1 MSASSRNTTIILVA
15 LVVIVAAGGYYFWQ
29 QAQQPA
35 GGPKGPPPSTVSST
49 EVATEQWQPVLTSVG
64 SLVAVNGIDVSS
76 EVNGIVSEIAFES
89 GQEVQKDQVLIRL
102 DDSIDIAA
110 LEALQ
115 ADQAL
120 AKVQFNRVK
129 GLFEKSVTSKSEFDE
144 AEARFDAA
152 RARVRQQE
160 AVIKRKIIRAPF
172 PGLAGIRKVDIGE
185 FIEVGDA
192 IVSLQQLDPI
202 YVDYTLPERYL
213 ARIKKGQAVTA
224 SFDAVPDK
232 TFSGTVSAV
241 DSGIDIGTQ
250 TLKVRATLDNAE
262 GLLRPGMFAQV
273 ETVTG
278 EARPVLTLPRTAI
291 SFNTYGNVVYVIN
304 RGEED
309 ALTVKRTPVK
319 TGEVRE
325 GRVAVENLETGT
337 EVVRTGLV
345 KLRDGAAIKIDNS
358 VALDDAEITGE

>member
-1 MSASSRNTTIILVA
+1 MSASSRNTSIILVI
-15 LVVIVAAGGYYFWQ
+15 IVLIAAAGGYYFWQ
-29 QAQQPA
+29 QGQQAA

-49 EVATEQWQPVLTSVG
+49 EVETEEWQPVLISVG

-89 GQEVQKDQVLIRL
+89 GQEVEKDQVLIRL

-120 AKVQFNRVK
+120 AEVQFKRVQ

-172 PGLAGIRKVDIGE
+172 PGLAGIRNVDLGE

-213 ARIKKGQAVTA
+213 PRIKKGQAVTTT
-224 SFDAVPDK
+224 FDAVPEK
-232 TFSGTVSAV
+232 TFSGTVSAL
-241 DSGIDIGTQ
+241 DSGIDTGTQ
-250 TLKVRATLDNAE
+250 TLRVRATLANPD

-278 EARPVLTLPRTAI
+278 EAQPVLTLPRTAI

-309 ALTVKRTPVK
+309 ALSVKRTTVK
-319 TGEVRE
+319 TGEVRA
-325 GRVAVENLETGT
+325 GRVAVENLEAGT

-345 KLRDGAAIKIDNS
+345 KLRDGVAIKIDNS

>member
-1 MSASSRNTTIILVA
+1 M
-15 LVVIVAAGGYYFWQ
+15 
-29 QAQQPA
+29 
-35 GGPKGPPPSTVSST
+35 
-49 EVATEQWQPVLTSVG
+49 LTSVG

-76 EVNGIVSEIAFES
+76 EVNGIVSDIAFES
-89 GQEVQKDQVLIRL
+89 GQRVDKDQVLIRL

-120 AKVQFNRVK
+120 AEVQFKRVQ
-129 GLFEKSVTSKSEFDE
+129 GLMEKSVTSKSEFDE
-144 AEARFDAA
+144 AQARFDAA

-160 AVIKRKIIRAPF
+160 AVIRRKVIRAPF
-172 PGLAGIRKVDIGE
+172 AGLAGIRKVDLGE

-192 IVSLQQLDPI
+192 IVSLQQLAPI

-213 ARIKKGQAVTA
+213 SRIETGQSVTA
-224 SFDAVPDK
+224 TFDAVPGRIFEGK
-232 TFSGTVSAV
+232 VSAV

-250 TLKVRATLDNAE
+250 TLKIRATLDNAE
-262 GLLRPGMFAQV
+262 GLLRPGMFAEV

-278 EARPVLTLPRTAI
+278 DARPVQTLPRTAI

-345 KLRDGAAIKIDNS
+345 KLRDGATITIDNS
-358 VALDDAEITGE
+358 VALDDAEISGE

>member
-1 MSASSRNTTIILVA
+1 MSASSRNTSIILVI
-15 LVVIVAAGGYYFWQ
+15 IVLIAAAGGYYFWQ
-29 QAQQPA
+29 QGQQAA

-49 EVATEQWQPVLTSVG
+49 EVETEEWQPVLLSVG
-64 SLVAVNGIDVSS
+64 SLVAVNGIDVAS
-76 EVNGIVSEIAFES
+76 EVNGIVSDIAFES
-89 GQEVQKDQVLIRL
+89 GQEVEKDQVLIRL

-120 AKVQFNRVK
+120 AEVQFKRVQ
-129 GLFEKSVTSKSEFDE
+129 GLLQKSVTSKSEFDE

-160 AVIKRKIIRAPF
+160 AVIKRKVIRAPF
-172 PGLAGIRKVDIGE
+172 PGLAGIRNVDLGE

-213 ARIKKGQAVTA
+213 PRIKKGQAVTTT
-224 SFDAVPDK
+224 FDAVPEK
-232 TFSGTVSAV
+232 TFSGTVSAL
-241 DSGIDIGTQ
+241 DSGIDTGTQ
-250 TLKVRATLDNAE
+250 TLRVRATLANPD

-278 EARPVLTLPRTAI
+278 DAQPVLTLPRTAI

-309 ALTVKRTPVK
+309 ALSVKRTPVA
-319 TGEVRE
+319 TGEVRD
-325 GRVAVENLETGT
+325 GRVAVENLEVGT

-345 KLRDGAAIKIDNS
+345 KLRDGVAIKIDNS
-358 VALDDAEITGE
+358 VALDDAEIGGE

>member
-1 MSASSRNTTIILVA
+1 
-15 LVVIVAAGGYYFWQ
+15 
-29 QAQQPA
+29 
-35 GGPKGPPPSTVSST
+35 
-49 EVATEQWQPVLTSVG
+49 
-64 SLVAVNGIDVSS
+64 
-76 EVNGIVSEIAFES
+76 
-89 GQEVQKDQVLIRL
+89 
-102 DDSIDIAA
+102 
-110 LEALQ
+110 
-115 ADQAL
+115 
-120 AKVQFNRVK
+120 
-129 GLFEKSVTSKSEFDE
+129 
-144 AEARFDAA
+144 
-152 RARVRQQE
+152 
-160 AVIKRKIIRAPF
+160 
-172 PGLAGIRKVDIGE
+172 
-185 FIEVGDA
+185 
-192 IVSLQQLDPI
+192 
-202 YVDYTLPERYL
+202 
-213 ARIKKGQAVTA
+213 
-224 SFDAVPDK
+224 VPDK

>member
-1 MSASSRNTTIILVA
+1 MSPSSRNTSIILVV
-15 LVVIVAAGGYYFWQ
+15 LVIIVVAGGYYFWQ
-29 QAQQPA
+29 QSQQAA
-35 GGPKGPPPSTVSST
+35 GGPKGPPPSTVSSA
-49 EVATEQWQPVLTSVG
+49 EVQTEQWQPVLTSVG

-76 EVNGIVSEIAFES
+76 EVNGIVSDIAFES
-89 GQEVQKDQVLIRL
+89 GQDVEKDQVLIRL

-120 AKVQFNRVK
+120 AEVQFDRVK

-160 AVIKRKIIRAPF
+160 AVIKRKVIRAPF
-172 PGLAGIRKVDIGE
+172 PGLAGIRKVDLGE

-192 IVSLQQLDPI
+192 IVSLQQLNPI

-213 ARIKKGQAVTA
+213 ARIRKGQTVTA
-224 SFDAVPDK
+224 TFDAVPEK
-232 TFSGTVSAV
+232 TFSGTVVAL
-241 DSGIDIGTQ
+241 DSGIDTGTQ
-250 TLKVRATLDNAE
+250 TLRVRATIDNPD

-273 ETVTG
+273 STVTG
-278 EARPVLTLPRTAI
+278 DALPVLTLPRTAI
-291 SFNTYGNVVYVIN
+291 SFNTYGNFVYVIN

-309 ALTVKRTPVK
+309 ALSVKRTSVK
-319 TGEVRE
+319 SGEIRE
-325 GRVAVENLETGT
+325 GRVAVENIEAGT

-358 VALDDAEITGE
+358 VELDDAEILGE